1 MPSCQ
6 ENRGKIT
13 GRGAIALI
21 VLCLAPAALAAQAA
35 AQGASVELDVAKV
48 VLFSSGVA
56 YVEHRG
62 RVEGNALVSLPF
74 ETESMNDALK
84 SLIVGDPEGSS
95 SPSVSYPSQ
104 ESLDRALKGFRVD
117 LSGSPG
123 LAAILFRLRGAEVE
137 VDTPATVTGKIVS
150 VEERA
155 DKEGEAR
162 RPYLVLMTTTG
173 LRSVSIE
180 GMSALRFSDA
190 RLAEDFHRAL
200 GLILAAQDTT
210 KKVLELRLPGSRAR
224 EASFGYVVESPVWKV
239 SYRLDLSGAKP
250 SIQGWAIVDNQ
261 SDRDWKDIS
270 LSFVSGRPV
279 SFIQELYPPY
289 WLDRPYIPLAIAG
302 TASARSFDSG
312 FEDMVAASEPE
323 PESEA
328 VFKEMTRAPASAPAP
343 APAPASV
350 MADSYARG
358 SGGASGGALNL
369 GKAEM
374 AAASATSAG
383 DQFEFTVKKPVTLER
398 RKSAMIPLVAGPLNA
413 EKVSIYRPDQASGR
427 PLLGARL
434 VNDTGMSLPAGP
446 ITVFDGGVY
455 AGDAL
460 LDFLPEKDKRLIA
473 FGEDL
478 GLLASSGFKSS
489 RETVGVSVAKGVMSF
504 SRQVTDERTY
514 SFKNR
519 GTSPKTV
526 VIEHPFNSAS
536 ELWEPKSY
544 DEKTSSVYRFSLTIA
559 PGAELA
565 FPVKERRI
573 TKDGISLTTMNL
585 DAFVSYSTSGEI
597 RQEIKEA
604 FKKAI
609 ELRRKSDDAKK
620 LLADLQSRKTDQA
633 NDQARIRQNLEAVG
647 RDGSQGQQY
656 LKRLMDSE
664 TELDALTAKIAAAR
678 TSSQEAQGAYESYIL
693 GMTFN

>member
-1 MPSCQ
+1 MPSYQ
-6 ENRGKIT
+6 ENRVEFS
-13 GRGAIALI
+13 GRGLIALI
-21 VLCLAPAALAAQAA
+21 ILCLAPAILAAQAP
-35 AQGASVELDVAKV
+35 VELDVAKV

-62 RVEGNALVSLPF
+62 QVEGNAVVSLPF
-74 ETESMNDALK
+74 ETEGMNDALK
-84 SLIVGDPEGSS
+84 SLIVSDPDGSS

-123 LAAILFRLRGAEVE
+123 LAAILSRLRGAEVE
-137 VDTPATVTGKIVS
+137 VDTPAVVIGKIVS

-155 DKEGEAR
+155 DKDGEAR
-162 RPYLVLMTTTG
+162 RPYLVLMTSSG

-180 GMSALRFSDA
+180 GMSALRFVDA
-190 RLAEDFHRAL
+190 RIAEDFQRAL
-200 GLILAAQDTT
+200 GLILAAQDNT
-210 KKVLELRLPGSRAR
+210 KKILELRLPGARAR
-224 EASFGYVVESPVWKV
+224 QASFGYVVAAPVWKV
-239 SYRLDLSGAKP
+239 SYRLDLSGPKP

-261 SDRDWKDIS
+261 SDRDWKDVS

-279 SFIQELYPPY
+279 SFVQELYPPY

-312 FEDMVAASEPE
+312 FGSMMSSAE
-323 PESEA
+323 PESEPE
-328 VFKEMTRAPASAPAP
+328 FKAMAKAYAPEPAP

-350 MADSYARG
+350 MADAYARG
-358 SGGASGGALNL
+358 SGNASGGALPL

-383 DQFEFTVKKPVTLER
+383 DQFEFTVKKSVTLER
-398 RKSAMIPLVAGPLNA
+398 RKSAMIPLVAGPLSA
-413 EKVSIYRPDQASGR
+413 EKVSIYSLDQASGR

-434 VNDTGMSLPAGP
+434 VNDTGMRLPAGP

-478 GLLASSGFKSS
+478 SLLASSGFKSS
-489 RETVGVSVAKGVMSF
+489 RETIGVSVTKGIMIF
-504 SRQVTDERTY
+504 SRQVTDERSY

-519 GTSPKTV
+519 GTTPKTV
-526 VIEHPFNSAS
+526 VIEHPFNAAS
-536 ELWEPKSY
+536 ELWEPKNY
-544 DEKTSSVYRFSLTIA
+544 DEKTSSVYRFSLTLA
-559 PGAELA
+559 PGAEAA

-573 TKDGISLTTMNL
+573 ARDSLSLTNMSL
-585 DAFVSYSTSGEI
+585 DTFVSYSTSGEI
-597 RQEIKEA
+597 RQEIKDA

-620 LLADLQSRKTDQA
+620 LLADLQSRKTEIA
-633 NDQARIRQNLEAVG
+633 NDQLRIRQNLEAVG

-664 TELDALTAKIAAAR
+664 TEL
-678 TSSQEAQGAYESYIL
+678 
-693 GMTFN
+693 